1 MQDFPIR
8 RNAGL
13 LAAAMATQSAAAQ
26 LSAAMS
32 TLTFALVTGVSRLLG
47 LGPAL
52 TMVSSALTARVAGPM
67 MDRVGRIPV
76 LTVGYAAGAGGAGLL
91 AVGSLRHWP
100 VAALAG
106 FVLFGVSAATA
117 QLTRA

>member
-1 MQDFPIR
+1 MQEFPIR
-8 RNAGL
+8 RNATL

-32 TLTFALVTGVSRLLG
+32 TITFALVTGVSSLLG

-52 TMVSSALTARVAGPM
+52 TMVSSALTAQVAGRM
-67 MDRVGRIPV
+67 MDRGGRIPV
-76 LTVGYAAGAGGAGLL
+76 LTGGYIAGAVGAVLL
-91 AVGSLRHWP
+91 AVGASKQWP

-106 FVLFGVSAATA
+106 FVLFGVAAAT
-117 QLTRA
+117 

>member
-1 MQDFPIR
+1 MQEFPIR
-8 RNAGL
+8 RNATL

-32 TLTFALVTGVSRLLG
+32 TITFALVTGVSSLLG

-52 TMVSSALTARVAGPM
+52 TLVASALTAPGAGRVMDNRGRVPVLVSGYVAGA
-67 MDRVGRIPV
+67 VG
-76 LTVGYAAGAGGAGLL
+76 AALL

-100 VAALAG
+100 VAALA
-106 FVLFGVSAATA
+106 
-117 QLTRA
+117 